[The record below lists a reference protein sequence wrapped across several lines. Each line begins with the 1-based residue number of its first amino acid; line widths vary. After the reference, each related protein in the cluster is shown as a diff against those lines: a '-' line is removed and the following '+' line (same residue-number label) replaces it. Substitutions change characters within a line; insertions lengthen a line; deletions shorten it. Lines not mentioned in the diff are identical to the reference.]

1 MDALIPRNPAEHFS
15 SLKHRLGWF
24 THSTSKKI
32 WRINNLELQ
41 TLTPS
46 VWAPTRFPTRDVIF
60 YYNKENY
67 LLKNTKMCLSSNPWH
82 CPTDKNTHFLD
93 DHLANPFLK
102 KSLWLWGTFFD
113 GFGNP
118 CSWSKFIS
126 LVRPQNRLRSD

>member
-1 MDALIPRNPAEHFS
+1 MDALIPRNPTEHFS

-102 KSLWLWGTFFD
+102 NHSGSGAHFLMDLEIRAHEVSLFLWCG
-113 GFGNP
+113 
-118 CSWSKFIS
+118 
-126 LVRPQNRLRSD
+126 LRTG